1 MSHLVIFLLLCYT
14 KEKKFVRGLEI
25 LQNKVMEAES
35 ATQTFELLLANGV
48 YCAFDNIGDF
58 VLTHKEVNYP

>member
-14 KEKKFVRGLEI
+14 KKFVRGLEI
-25 LQNKVMEAES
+25 LQNKVMEAKS
-35 ATQTFELLLANGV
+35 ATQIFELLLANGV